1 MLASQQPF
9 YQDIVKDCT
18 VTNVNFNVMQ
28 DWMASVY
35 LTVPDVTIE
44 TKVGKKDKSKKGK
57 KSNKQK
63 KQTAE
68 EV

>member
-1 MLASQQPF
+1 
-9 YQDIVKDCT
+9 
-18 VTNVNFNVMQ
+18 MQ

-44 TKVGKKDKSKKGK
+44 TKVDKKDKSKKGK

-63 KQTAE
+63 KQTSE